1 MLLVFNYL
9 ERDMKGNKTHIFAM
23 AEAWIKCKASNCF
36 PGDHGAPFRDSTK
49 SAVVSRD
56 IIYRTMTNLLMN

>member
-1 MLLVFNYL
+1 M

-56 IIYRTMTNLLMN
+56 FIEQWPPY